1 MSATI
6 TNAFITQFEAEVHMA
21 YQRQGSKLKNL
32 VRTVNGVSG
41 ESVKFQ
47 KVGTGEA
54 TTKARHSEV
63 VAMNISHTNVTAT
76 LADYYA
82 SDYVD
87 KLDELKTNIDERSVI
102 ANNAAYA
109 LGRKT
114 DSILTTA
121 MGLTATVVAN
131 DAGASG
137 ASSVATD
144 MNITKFKEMQE
155 LFGTNNVPDDNQRY
169 WAIGPSQ
176 WADLLSDDQWTR
188 SEYIGT
194 AELPFSGMNYTAKRF
209 LGFLTFVHSGLDTS
223 GSTDRHTVAWHKT
236 SMGLGVGSDVRTEVN
251 YIPEKV
257 SHLLTSY
264 LSMGSIMIDTN
275 GIRLQKCAE

>member
-1 MSATI
+1 MSSSI

-21 YQRQGSKLKNL
+21 YQRMGSKLKNL
-32 VRTVNGVSG
+32 VRVVNGVSG

-54 TTKARHSEV
+54 TTKARHAEV

-76 LADYYA
+76 LSDYYA

-87 KLDELKTNIDERSVI
+87 RLDELKTNIDERQVI

-114 DSILTTA
+114 DSIITTA
-121 MGLTATVVAN
+121 MASATTLAN
-131 DAGASG
+131 NAAAQGG
-137 ASSVATD
+137 TVATD
-144 MNITKFKEMQE
+144 MNVDKFKEMQA
-155 LFGTNNVPDDNQRY
+155 LFGSNDVPDDNQRY
-169 WAIGPSQ
+169 WAIGPNQ
-176 WADLLSDDQWTR
+176 WSDLLADDQWTR
-188 SEYIGT
+188 LEYIGSG
-194 AELPFSGMNYTAKRF
+194 ELPFSGMNYTAKRF

-223 GSTDRHTVAWHKT
+223 GSTDRHTIAWHKS
-236 SMGLGVGSDVRTEVN
+236 SMGLGVGSEVRTEVN

-257 SHLLTSY
+257 AHLMTSY
-264 LSMGSIMIDTN
+264 LSMGSILIDTN
-275 GIRLQKCAE
+275 GIRVQKCAE

>member
-1 MSATI
+1 MSSTI
-6 TNAFITQFEAEVHMA
+6 NNAFITQFEAEVHMA
-21 YQRQGSKLKNL
+21 YQRMGSKLKGL

-47 KVGTGEA
+47 KVGTGSA
-54 TTKARHSEV
+54 TTKARHAEI

-87 KLDELKTNIDERSVI
+87 KLDELKTNIDERGVI
-102 ANNAAYA
+102 ASNAAYA

-114 DSILTTA
+114 DSIITTA
-121 MGLTATVVAN
+121 MSSATTLAN
-131 DAGASG
+131 NAGASG
-137 ASSVATD
+137 ASPSTD
-144 MNITKFKEMQE
+144 MNIDKFKEMQE
-155 LFGTNNVPDDNQRY
+155 LFGTNNVPDDNSRY

-176 WADLLSDDQWTR
+176 WADLLADNQWTQM
-188 SEYIGT
+188 EYLGSG
-194 AELPFSGMNYTAKRF
+194 ELPFGSMNYTAKRF
-209 LGFLTFVHSGLDTS
+209 VGFLTFVHSGLDTS
-223 GSTDRHTVAWHKT
+223 GSTDRHTIAWHKS
-236 SMGLGVGSDVRTEVN
+236 SMGLGVGSEVRTEAN

-264 LSMGSIMIDTN
+264 LSMGSILIDTN
-275 GIRLQKCAE
+275 GIRVQKCAE

>member
-1 MSATI
+1 MSASI
-6 TNAFITQFEAEVHMA
+6 DQAFITQFEAEVHMA

-32 VRTVNGVSG
+32 IRVVNGVSG

-54 TTKARHSEV
+54 TTKARHAEV

-87 KLDELKTNIDERSVI
+87 KLDELKTNIDERAVI

-114 DSILTTA
+114 DSIITTA
-121 MGLTATVVAN
+121 MESATQVAN
-131 DAGASG
+131 NAGANGTTSL
-137 ASSVATD
+137 ATD
-144 MNITKFKEMQE
+144 MNVAKFKDMQAK
-155 LFGTNNVPDDNQRY
+155 FGTDDVPDDDQRY
-169 WAIGPSQ
+169 WAIGPEQ
-176 WADLLSDDQWTR
+176 WGDLLAEDNWSNLD
-188 SEYIGT
+188 YIGPGQ
-194 AELPFSGMNYTAKRF
+194 LPFAGMNYTAKRF
-209 LGFLTFVHSGLDTS
+209 LGFLTFVHSGLETS
-223 GSTDRHTVAWHKT
+223 GSTDRHTVAWHKS
-236 SMGLGVGSDVRTEVN
+236 SMGLGVGSEVRTEVN

-257 SHLLTSY
+257 ANLLTSY
-264 LSMGSIMIDTN
+264 LSMGSILIDTN
-275 GIRLQKCAE
+275 GIKIQKCAE

>member
-1 MSATI
+1 MSASI

-21 YQRQGSKLKNL
+21 YQRMGSKLKNL
-32 VRTVNGVSG
+32 IRTVNGVSG

-54 TTKARHSEV
+54 TTKARHAEV

-87 KLDELKTNIDERSVI
+87 KLDELKTNIDERAVI

-114 DSILTTA
+114 DSIITTA
-121 MGLTATVVAN
+121 MSSATTLAN
-131 DAGASG
+131 NAGANG
-137 ASSVATD
+137 TTVATD
-144 MNITKFKEMQE
+144 MNVAKFKDMQA
-155 LFGTNNVPDDNQRY
+155 LFGTNEVPDDDQRY
-169 WAIGPSQ
+169 WAIGPNQ
-176 WADLLSDDQWTR
+176 WGDLLAEDNWSNLD
-188 SEYIGT
+188 YIGPGQ
-194 AELPFSGMNYTAKRF
+194 LPFAGMNYTAKRF

-223 GSTDRHTVAWHKT
+223 GSTDRHTICWHKS
-236 SMGLGVGSDVRTEVN
+236 SMGLGVGSEVRTEVN

-257 SHLLTSY
+257 AHLLTSY
-264 LSMGSIMIDTN
+264 LSMGSILIDTN
-275 GIRLQKCAE
+275 GIRIQKCAE

>member
-1 MSATI
+1 MSSTI
-6 TNAFITQFEAEVHMA
+6 NNAFITQFEAEVHMA
-21 YQRQGSKLKNL
+21 YQRMGSKLKNL
-32 VRTVNGVSG
+32 VRVVNGVSG

-54 TTKARHSEV
+54 TTKARHAEV

-76 LADYYA
+76 LSDYYA

-114 DSILTTA
+114 DSIITDAMSSATT
-121 MGLTATVVAN
+121 LAN
-131 DAGASG
+131 NAGASG
-137 ASSVATD
+137 GTLSTD
-144 MNITKFKEMQE
+144 MNVDKFKEMQE
-155 LFGTNNVPDDNQRY
+155 LFGTNDVPDDNSRY

-176 WADLLSDDQWTR
+176 WSDLLADNQWTQM
-188 SEYIGT
+188 EYLGNS
-194 AELPFSGMNYTAKRF
+194 ELPFAGMNYTAKRF
-209 LGFLTFVHSGLDTS
+209 VGFLTFVHSGLDTS
-223 GSTDRHTVAWHKT
+223 GSTDRHTIAWHKS
-236 SMGLGVGSDVRTEVN
+236 SMGLGVGSEVRTEAN

-264 LSMGSIMIDTN
+264 LSMGSILIDDN
-275 GIRLQKCAE
+275 GIRVQKCAE

>member
-1 MSATI
+1 MSASI
-6 TNAFITQFEAEVHMA
+6 DQAFITQFEAEVHMA

-32 VRTVNGVSG
+32 IRVVNGVSG

-54 TTKARHSEV
+54 TTKARHAEV

-87 KLDELKTNIDERSVI
+87 KLDELKTNIDERAVI

-114 DSILTTA
+114 DSIITTA
-121 MGLTATVVAN
+121 MESATKVAN
-131 DAGASG
+131 NAGANGTGSL
-137 ASSVATD
+137 ATD
-144 MNITKFKEMQE
+144 MNVAKFKDMQAK
-155 LFGTNNVPDDNQRY
+155 FGTDDVPDDDQRY
-169 WAIGPSQ
+169 WAIGPEQ
-176 WADLLSDDQWTR
+176 WGDLLAEDNWSNLD
-188 SEYIGT
+188 YIGPGQ
-194 AELPFSGMNYTAKRF
+194 LPFAGMNYTAKRF
-209 LGFLTFVHSGLDTS
+209 LGFLTFVHSGLETS
-223 GSTDRHTVAWHKT
+223 GSTDRHTIAWHKS
-236 SMGLGVGSDVRTEVN
+236 SMGLGVGSEVRTEVN

-257 SHLLTSY
+257 ANLLTSY
-264 LSMGSIMIDTN
+264 LSMGSILIDTN
-275 GIRLQKCAE
+275 GIKIQKCAE

>member
-1 MSATI
+1 MSSSI

-21 YQRQGSKLKNL
+21 YQRMGSKLKNL
-32 VRTVNGVSG
+32 VRVVNGVSG

-54 TTKARHSEV
+54 TTKARHAEV

-76 LADYYA
+76 LSDYYA

-87 KLDELKTNIDERSVI
+87 RLDELKTNIDERQVI

-114 DSILTTA
+114 DSIITTA
-121 MGLTATVVAN
+121 MASATTLAN
-131 DAGASG
+131 NAAAQGGTVS
-137 ASSVATD
+137 TD
-144 MNITKFKEMQE
+144 MNIDKFKEMQA
-155 LFGTNNVPDDNQRY
+155 LFGSNDVPDDNQRY
-169 WAIGPSQ
+169 WAIGPNQ
-176 WADLLSDDQWTR
+176 WSDLLADDQWTR
-188 SEYIGT
+188 LEYIGSG
-194 AELPFSGMNYTAKRF
+194 ELPFSGMNYTAKRF

-223 GSTDRHTVAWHKT
+223 GSTDRHTIAWHKS
-236 SMGLGVGSDVRTEVN
+236 SMGLGVGSEVRTEVN

-257 SHLLTSY
+257 AHLMTSY
-264 LSMGSIMIDTN
+264 LSMGSILIDTN
-275 GIRLQKCAE
+275 GIRVQKCAE

>member
-1 MSATI
+1 MSATV

-21 YQRQGSKLKNL
+21 YQRKGSKLKNL

-54 TTKARHSEV
+54 TSKARHAEV

-76 LADYYA
+76 LADFYA

-87 KLDELKTNIDERSVI
+87 KLDELKTNIDERAVI

-114 DSILTTA
+114 DSIITDAMASATT
-121 MGLTATVVAN
+121 LAN
-131 DAGASG
+131 NAGAQG
-137 ASSVATD
+137 GTVATD
-144 MNITKFKEMQE
+144 MNVAKFQEMQA
-155 LFGTNNVPDDNQRY
+155 LFGTNDVPDDNQRY
-169 WAIGPSQ
+169 WAIGPNQ
-176 WADLLSDDQWTR
+176 WSDLLADDQWSR
-188 SEYIGT
+188 MEYIGSN
-194 AELPFSGMNYTAKRF
+194 ELPFAGMNYTAKRF

-223 GSTDRHTVAWHKT
+223 GSTDRHTIAWHKS
-236 SMGLGVGSDVRTEVN
+236 SMGLGVGSEVRTEVN

-257 SHLLTSY
+257 AHLMTSY
-264 LSMGSIMIDTN
+264 LSMGSILIDTN
-275 GIRLQKCAE
+275 GIRVQKCAE

>member
-21 YQRQGSKLKNL
+21 YQRQGSKFKNL

-54 TTKARHSEV
+54 STKARHSEV

-121 MGLTATVVAN
+121 MSSATTLAN
-131 DAGASG
+131 NAGASG
-137 ASSVATD
+137 GSPATD
-144 MNITKFKEMQE
+144 MNIDKFKEMQE
-155 LFGTNNVPDDNQRY
+155 LFGTNSVPDDNQRY

-176 WADLLSDDQWTR
+176 WADLLADDQWTR
-188 SEYIGT
+188 AEYIGT

-223 GSTDRHTVAWHKT
+223 GSTDRHT
-236 SMGLGVGSDVRTEVN
+236 
-251 YIPEKV
+251 I
-257 SHLLTSY
+257 
-264 LSMGSIMIDTN
+264 
-275 GIRLQKCAE
+275 C

>member
-54 TTKARHSEV
+54 STKARHSEV

-114 DSILTTA
+114 DSILTDA
-121 MGLTATVVAN
+121 MSSATTLAN
-131 DAGASG
+131 NAGASG
-137 ASSVATD
+137 GSPATD
-144 MNITKFKEMQE
+144 MNIDKFKEMQE

-176 WADLLSDDQWTR
+176 WSDLLADDQWTR
-188 SEYIGT
+188 AEYIGT

-223 GSTDRHTVAWHKT
+223 GSTDRHTICWHKT
-236 SMGLGVGSDVRTEVN
+236 SMGLGVGSEVRTEVN

-257 SHLLTSY
+257 AHLMTSY

-275 GIRLQKCAE
+275 GIRVQKCAE

>member
-1 MSATI
+1 MSSTI
-6 TNAFITQFEAEVHMA
+6 NNAFITQFEAEVHMA

-32 VRTVNGVSG
+32 VRVVNGVSG

-54 TTKARHSEV
+54 TTKARHAEV

-76 LADYYA
+76 LSDYYA

-114 DSILTTA
+114 DSIVTTA
-121 MGLTATVVAN
+121 MSSATTLAN
-131 DAGASG
+131 NAGASG
-137 ASSVATD
+137 GTLSTD
-144 MNITKFKEMQE
+144 MNVDKFKEMQE
-155 LFGTNNVPDDNQRY
+155 LFGTIDVPDDNARY
-169 WAIGPSQ
+169 WAIGPRQ
-176 WADLLSDDQWTR
+176 WADLLADNQWTQM
-188 SEYIGT
+188 EYLGNS
-194 AELPFSGMNYTAKRF
+194 ELPFAGMNYTAKRF
-209 LGFLTFVHSGLDTS
+209 VGFLTFVHSGLDTS
-223 GSTDRHTVAWHKT
+223 GSTDRHTIAWHKS
-236 SMGLGVGSDVRTEVN
+236 SMGLGVGSEVRTEAN

-264 LSMGSIMIDTN
+264 LSMGSILIDDN
-275 GIRLQKCAE
+275 GIRVQKCAE

>member
-21 YQRQGSKLKNL
+21 YQRQGSKFKNL

-54 TTKARHSEV
+54 STKARHSEV

-114 DSILTTA
+114 DSIITDAMSSATT
-121 MGLTATVVAN
+121 LAN
-131 DAGASG
+131 NAGASG
-137 ASSVATD
+137 GSPATD
-144 MNITKFKEMQE
+144 MNIDKFKEMQE
-155 LFGTNNVPDDNQRY
+155 LFGTNSVPDDNQRY

-176 WADLLSDDQWTR
+176 WADLLADDQWTR

-223 GSTDRHTVAWHKT
+223 GSTDRHTICWHKT
-236 SMGLGVGSDVRTEVN
+236 SMGLGVGSEVRTEVN

-257 SHLLTSY
+257 AHLMTSY

-275 GIRLQKCAE
+275 GIRVQKCAE

>member
-1 MSATI
+1 MSSTI
-6 TNAFITQFEAEVHMA
+6 NNAFITQFEAEVHMA
-21 YQRQGSKLKNL
+21 YQRMGSKLKNL
-32 VRTVNGVSG
+32 VRVVNGVSG

-47 KVGTGEA
+47 KVGSGEA
-54 TTKARHSEV
+54 TTKARHAEV

-87 KLDELKTNIDERSVI
+87 KLDELKTNIDERGVI

-114 DSILTTA
+114 DSIITTA
-121 MGLTATVVAN
+121 MSSATTLAN
-131 DAGASG
+131 NAGASG
-137 ASSVATD
+137 ASPATD
-144 MNITKFKEMQE
+144 MNIDKFKEMQE
-155 LFGTNNVPDDNQRY
+155 LFGTNEVPDDNSRY

-176 WADLLSDDQWTR
+176 WADLLADNQWTQM
-188 SEYIGT
+188 EYLGSG
-194 AELPFSGMNYTAKRF
+194 ELPFGGMNYTAKRF
-209 LGFLTFVHSGLDTS
+209 VGFLTFVHSGLDTS
-223 GSTDRHTVAWHKT
+223 GSTDRHTIAWHKS
-236 SMGLGVGSDVRTEVN
+236 SMGLGVGSEVRTEAN

-264 LSMGSIMIDTN
+264 LSMGSILIDTN
-275 GIRLQKCAE
+275 GIRVQKCAE

>member
-1 MSATI
+1 MSASI

-21 YQRQGSKLKNL
+21 YQRMGSKLKSL

-54 TTKARHSEV
+54 TSKARHAEV

-114 DSILTTA
+114 DSILTDA
-121 MGLTATVVAN
+121 MSSATTLAN
-131 DAGASG
+131 NAGASG
-137 ASSVATD
+137 GSPATD
-144 MNITKFKEMQE
+144 MNIDKFKEMQE

-176 WADLLSDDQWTR
+176 WADLLADDQWTR
-188 SEYIGT
+188 AEYIGT

-209 LGFLTFVHSGLDTS
+209 LGFFK
-223 GSTDRHTVAWHKT
+223 R
-236 SMGLGVGSDVRTEVN
+236 
-251 YIPEKV
+251 
-257 SHLLTSY
+257 
-264 LSMGSIMIDTN
+264 
-275 GIRLQKCAE
+275 

>member
-1 MSATI
+1 MSSTI
-6 TNAFITQFEAEVHMA
+6 NNAFITQFEAEVHMA
-21 YQRQGSKLKNL
+21 YQRMGSKLKGL

-47 KVGTGEA
+47 KVGTGSA
-54 TTKARHSEV
+54 TTKARHAEI

-87 KLDELKTNIDERSVI
+87 KLDELKTNIDERGVI
-102 ANNAAYA
+102 ASNAAYA

-114 DSILTTA
+114 DSIITTA
-121 MGLTATVVAN
+121 MSSATTLAN
-131 DAGASG
+131 NAGASG
-137 ASSVATD
+137 ASPSTD
-144 MNITKFKEMQE
+144 MNIDKFKEMQE
-155 LFGTNNVPDDNQRY
+155 LFGTNNVPDDNSRY

-176 WADLLSDDQWTR
+176 WADLLADNQWTQM
-188 SEYIGT
+188 EYLGSG
-194 AELPFSGMNYTAKRF
+194 ELPFGGMNYTAKRF
-209 LGFLTFVHSGLDTS
+209 VGFLTFVHSGLDTS
-223 GSTDRHTVAWHKT
+223 GSTDRHTIAWHKS
-236 SMGLGVGSDVRTEVN
+236 SMGLGVGSEVRTEAN

-264 LSMGSIMIDTN
+264 LSMGSILIDTN
-275 GIRLQKCAE
+275 GIRVQKCAE

>member
-21 YQRQGSKLKNL
+21 YQRQGSKFKNL

-54 TTKARHSEV
+54 STKARHSEV

-114 DSILTTA
+114 DSIITDAMSSATT
-121 MGLTATVVAN
+121 LAN
-131 DAGASG
+131 NAGASG
-137 ASSVATD
+137 GTLSTD
-144 MNITKFKEMQE
+144 MNIDKFKEMQE
-155 LFGTNNVPDDNQRY
+155 LFGTNSVPDDNQRY
-169 WAIGPSQ
+169 WAIGPGQ
-176 WADLLSDDQWTR
+176 WADLLADDQWTR
-188 SEYIGT
+188 AEYIGT

-223 GSTDRHTVAWHKT
+223 GSTDRHTICWHKT
-236 SMGLGVGSDVRTEVN
+236 SMGLGVGSEVRTEVN

-257 SHLLTSY
+257 AHLMTSY

-275 GIRLQKCAE
+275 GIRVQKCAE

>member
-1 MSATI
+1 MSASI
-6 TNAFITQFEAEVHMA
+6 DQAFITQFEAEVHMA

-32 VRTVNGVSG
+32 IRVVNGVSG

-54 TTKARHSEV
+54 TTKARHAEV

-87 KLDELKTNIDERSVI
+87 KLDELKTNIDERAVI

-114 DSILTTA
+114 DSIITTA
-121 MGLTATVVAN
+121 MESATKVAN
-131 DAGASG
+131 NAGANGTTSL
-137 ASSVATD
+137 ATD
-144 MNITKFKEMQE
+144 MNVAKFKDMQAK
-155 LFGTNNVPDDNQRY
+155 FGTDDVPDDDQRY
-169 WAIGPSQ
+169 WAIGPEQ
-176 WADLLSDDQWTR
+176 WGDLLAEDNWSNLD
-188 SEYIGT
+188 YIGPGQ
-194 AELPFSGMNYTAKRF
+194 LPFAGMNYTAKRF
-209 LGFLTFVHSGLDTS
+209 LGFLTFVHSGLETS
-223 GSTDRHTVAWHKT
+223 GSTDRHTIAWHKS
-236 SMGLGVGSDVRTEVN
+236 SMGLGVGSEVRTEVN

-257 SHLLTSY
+257 ANLLTSY
-264 LSMGSIMIDTN
+264 LSMGSILIDTN
-275 GIRLQKCAE
+275 GIKIQKCAE